1 MTEWLYSLTSR
12 HANDWQFPHTPIVSP
27 PEAKEVI
34 VSSNH
39 TNHVLHAAGELC
51 KAMNQTVDEHMP
63 EKLAEIVKTHAAVA
77 VGTALVPI
85 PVIDVTA
92 AIANIWTMYV
102 RINKEVNIPFA
113 ENALKSIALGI
124 VTNIGAGIAAGL
136 VVGTFAKM
144 LPGLGT
150 LGGTIVMG
158 STIYAVTLAS
168 SVIYMKALTKLVSC
182 KATTDS
188 ELTEKDLK
196 AAIKEAMK
204 DKDLIKTLMNE
215 AKAEYDAEKKKEKEA
230 VPV

>member
-1 MTEWLYSLTSR
+1 M
-12 HANDWQFPHTPIVSP
+12 
-27 PEAKEVI
+27 
-34 VSSNH
+34 SSNH
-39 TNHVLHAAGELC
+39 TDHVIRAAGELC
-51 KAMNQTVDEHMP
+51 KAMNETVDQHMP
-63 EKLAEIVKTHAAVA
+63 EKLAEIVKTHSAVA

-85 PVIDVTA
+85 PILDMTA

-136 VVGTFAKM
+136 VVGTMAKM

-150 LGGTIVMG
+150 VGGTIVMG
-158 STIYAVTLAS
+158 STVYAVTLAS
-168 SVIYMKALTKLVSC
+168 SVIYMKALTKLVAS
-182 KATTDS
+182 KVKTNG

-196 AAIKEAMK
+196 AAIKEALK
-204 DKDLIKTLMNE
+204 DKDLIKTVMNE
-215 AKAEYDAEKKKEKEA
+215 AKADYDAEKKKEKET